1 MPVEKSKKPKGLSRR
16 EFLKGMGSGVL
27 GTAVLGS
34 GGLLPKD
41 AAAEILGPEAESI
54 SGKQTIQLKINGKM
68 QSVEVEP
75 RTTLLNAI
83 RNRLNLTGTKEVCDR
98 GQCGACTVL
107 ADNKAILSCMTLALD
122 VRDKTIT
129 TVEGLSESET
139 NLSAVQAAF
148 VEKDGLQCG
157 FCTPGFVVA
166 STALLKE
173 NPNPTLDEIKLGLSG
188 NICRCGTYPKVFEAV
203 QTAANNMRKGG

>member
-1 MPVEKSKKPKGLSRR
+1 MAEKSKKPKGLSRR
-16 EFLKGMGSGVL
+16 EFLKGMGTGMI

-34 GGLLPKD
+34 GGLLPKE

-54 SGKQTIQLKINGKM
+54 SGKQVIQLNINGKL

-75 RTTLLNAI
+75 RTTLLGAI
-83 RNRLNLTGTKEVCDR
+83 RNKLNLTGTKEVCHR

-107 ADNKAILSCMTLALD
+107 VDNKPILSCMTLALD
-122 VRDKTIT
+122 ARDKAIT

-139 NLSAVQAAF
+139 ELSVVQAAF

-166 STALLKE
+166 STALPGRFQRTVFSSVTPIRE
-173 NPNPTLDEIKLGLSG
+173 PQRPTSKVIGPTRMALGF
-188 NICRCGTYPKVFEAV
+188 T
-203 QTAANNMRKGG
+203 

>member
-1 MPVEKSKKPKGLSRR
+1 MAEKQKKPNGLSRR
-16 EFLKGMGSGVL
+16 EFLKGMGTGMI

-34 GGLLPKD
+34 GGLMPQD
-41 AAAEILGPEAESI
+41 AVAEILGPEAESI
-54 SGKQTIQLKINGKM
+54 SGKQTIQLKINGKL
-68 QSVEVEP
+68 QSLEVEP
-75 RTTLLNAI
+75 RTTLLSAI
-83 RNRLNLTGTKEVCDR
+83 RNKLNLTGTKEVCDR

-139 NLSAVQAAF
+139 KLSAVQAAF

-166 STALLKE
+166 STALLNE

-203 QTAANNMRKGG
+203 QTAAKNMRKGG